1 MSFSV
6 KLKKKATTKK
16 ASTKSNKKEASK
28 KHPAKK
34 ASAKKSTT
42 PREQWKFP
50 PLTQKEKD
58 LVDSGKFKEA
68 FRSYKDRVDVGAY
81 EHRLIEPICE
91 HTRQR
96 HQAVLD
102 FRKSL
107 RQAAGFEK

>member
-1 MSFSV
+1 M
-6 KLKKKATTKK
+6 
-16 ASTKSNKKEASK
+16 
-28 KHPAKK
+28 
-34 ASAKKSTT
+34 
-42 PREQWKFP
+42 
-50 PLTQKEKD
+50 
-58 LVDSGKFKEA
+58 DSGKFKEA